1 MGSTSKVESQIRSRS
16 LRTVSLYD
24 KARLIAEA
32 EAIERSEAVL
42 VKPTKAQE
50 TKEEK
55 SSKSRAQKKVQ
66 TKNNKK
72 ASTNYFCTKHG
83 HDKTHATAD
92 CFTIKNRNGNG
103 NEQKKNGK

>member
-1 MGSTSKVESQIRSRS
+1 MGSTSKVKSQIRSRL
-16 LRTVSLYD
+16 LRIVSFYD

-42 VKPTKAQE
+42 VKPTKVQE
-50 TKEEK
+50 TKAKK

-72 ASTNYFCTKHG
+72 VSTDYFCTKIWSQQDSCSG
-83 HDKTHATAD
+83 
-92 CFTIKNRNGNG
+92 
-103 NEQKKNGK
+103 